1 MGGRREGAE
10 LRGLPSVQRLVAAA
24 GATPGE
30 GAARA
35 AARALLDE
43 ERGRLRAGEAPRG
56 PEALAAALILQLG
69 QGARRPPRLR
79 RVINATGVILHTN
92 LGRAPLH
99 PDAQAALARVGAGY
113 CNAELVLETG
123 LRGGRLEGV
132 ATPLRALVGAPAALA
147 VNNGAAAVLLA
158 LTALCRGREVVVSR
172 GELVEIGGSFRVP
185 EVISEGGARL
195 VEVGA
200 TNRTRA
206 RDYAAAVGPQTGA
219 LLRVHPSN
227 FHMSGFVARPAR
239 PALVEVARA
248 AGLPLIEDLGGGR
261 VGRAH
266 EPRDEDDVARA
277 ILEGADLVC
286 FSGDKLL
293 GGPQA
298 GIIAGAPALVEAC
311 ARHPLYR
318 ALRVD
323 KLRLAALEATLEVH
337 LRGEEVPVAA
347 LAGRPAAEL
356 RAVVQ
361 ELAARLGPAAAAA
374 GLQLAVEEDLAPVG
388 GGAGADGAL
397 PGPVL
402 CLRGPGLEALA
413 AALRCGEPA
422 VLTRTQRGALRV
434 DPRALLAGEAGPLFT
449 ALEAALAA
457 QAAHG

>member
-1 MGGRREGAE
+1 MGGQAEGAD
-10 LRGLPSVQRLVAAA
+10 LRGLPSVQRLVAEA

-30 GAARA
+30 PAARA

-43 ERGRLRAGEAPRG
+43 ERGRRRAGDPPRG
-56 PEALAAALILQLG
+56 AAALATALAAALG
-69 QGARRPPRLR
+69 QRARRPPRMR

-99 PDAQAALARVGAGY
+99 ADAQAALARVGAGY

-123 LRGGRLEGV
+123 RRGGRLEGV
-132 ATPLRALVGAPAALA
+132 ATPLQALVGAPAALA

-206 RDYAAAVGPQTGA
+206 GDYAAVIGPQTGA

-227 FHMSGFVARPAR
+227 FHMTGFVARPDR
-239 PALVEVARA
+239 PALVAVARA

-261 VGRAH
+261 VGPVGQ
-266 EPRDEDDVARA
+266 PREEDDVARA
-277 ILEGADLVC
+277 IAEGADLVC

-323 KLRLAALEATLEVH
+323 KLRLAALEATLDVH
-337 LRGEEVPVAA
+337 LRGDVVPVAA
-347 LAGRPAAEL
+347 LAARSAGAL
-356 RAVVQ
+356 RAVV
-361 ELAARLGPAAAAA
+361 ERLADQLGPAAAAA
-374 GLQLAVEEDLAPVG
+374 GLQLAVEEDSAPVG
-388 GGAGADGAL
+388 GGAGADGGL

-402 CLRGPGLEALA
+402 CLRGPALEALA

-434 DPRALLAGEAGPLFT
+434 DPRAVLAEEEGPLFT

-457 QAAHG
+457 QAANG